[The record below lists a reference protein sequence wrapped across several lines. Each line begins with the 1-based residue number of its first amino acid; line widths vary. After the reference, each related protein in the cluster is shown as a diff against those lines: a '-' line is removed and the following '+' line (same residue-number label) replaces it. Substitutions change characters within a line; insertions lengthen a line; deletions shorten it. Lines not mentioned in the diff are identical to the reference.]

1 MNDTTRQVVLQAR
14 GLTKRFTEG
23 RLDVTVLQGVDLQVH
38 AGETLAV
45 VGASGSGKST
55 LLHLLGGLDAPT
67 SGSVTLM
74 GQQLSTLDAAQ
85 QGEMRNRHLGFVYQF
100 HHLLPEFSA
109 LDNVAMPL
117 WVRRMDRAQGSAQA
131 AHWLGQVG
139 LSGRLHHRPAELS
152 GGERQRVAIARAL
165 VSEPACVLA
174 DEPTGNLDS
183 TNGDA
188 VMDLLRDLH
197 QQGATIC
204 MVTHDPRYA
213 RWADREVRLFDGK
226 VVDCEIGGVI
236 TLNKT
241 PFRVVGVFEH
251 PGQFGGEIWGDL
263 DRVMDAW
270 KLPDGRTYAEWKE
283 SQVEDAES

>member
-1 MNDTTRQVVLQAR
+1 MNDTTRPVVLQAR

-74 GQQLSTLDAAQ
+74 GQQMATLSAAQ

-109 LDNVAMPL
+109 QDNVAMPL
-117 WVRRMDRAQGSAQA
+117 WVRRMDRAEASAQA
-131 AHWLGQVG
+131 ARWLAQVG
-139 LSGRLHHRPAELS
+139 LSERLHHRPAELS

-165 VSEPACVLA
+165 VTEPA
-174 DEPTGNLDS
+174 
-183 TNGDA
+183 
-188 VMDLLRDLH
+188 
-197 QQGATIC
+197 
-204 MVTHDPRYA
+204 
-213 RWADREVRLFDGK
+213 
-226 VVDCEIGGVI
+226 
-236 TLNKT
+236 
-241 PFRVVGVFEH
+241 
-251 PGQFGGEIWGDL
+251 
-263 DRVMDAW
+263 
-270 KLPDGRTYAEWKE
+270 
-283 SQVEDAES
+283 